1 MRPGRNALSV
11 CVKYLITRNFIFSM
25 DWSSKP
31 PALCFWVTSSLVY
44 KHLQNFM
51 GRSYLFVFLPIR
63 TCSINVF
70 LNVLNNFNQ
79 CCLKMARIYVN
90 ERLRFLVMMALTT
103 FGFLGEIIIG
113 YIVHSTTLVASSFR
127 LLADVCS
134 LLIGYFAFKASAKL
148 I

>member
-1 MRPGRNALSV
+1 MSICWNELTSF
-11 CVKYLITRNFIFSM
+11 CC
-25 DWSSKP
+25 
-31 PALCFWVTSSLVY
+31 LCFWVTSSLVY

-51 GRSYLFVFLPIR
+51 GRSYLFAFLPIR

-79 CCLKMARIYVN
+79 YCLKMVIIYVT

-134 LLIGYFAFKASAKL
+134 LLIGYFAFKASVKL
-148 I
+148 FPINTFTSRAHKTVIQT